1 MRPPSSPAWHSSDT
15 ESVGAGAGGS
25 SPDFL
30 IGAHAAIAGYRVRT
44 RDPRRY
50 RSYDPTPELRY
61 PDWRRGS
68 LELGTMRAP
77 RDTLD
82 DAWARQIA
90 AFRAMRPEDRVQ
102 LALRMSEEVRDIA
115 LAGIRT
121 RHPEWTAAQVQAE
134 LEDLT
139 LGIDVARTARAGR
152 LAPPR

>member
-1 MRPPSSPAWHSSDT
+1 
-15 ESVGAGAGGS
+15 
-25 SPDFL
+25 
-30 IGAHAAIAGYRVRT
+30 
-44 RDPRRY
+44 
-50 RSYDPTPELRY
+50 
-61 PDWRRGS
+61 
-68 LELGTMRAP
+68 MRAP